1 MAARE
6 KFYPAQLSCDQQKR
20 VAMMMFFII
29 TSSLFLNQRKTYS
42 KIYILYI
49 LYIGRFFSVLL
60 FAYLRE
66 APVNLHRKFTAK
78 IGVIVKAN

>member
-49 LYIGRFFSVLL
+49 GRFFSVLL